1 MLNFGRRQLYKGEEF
16 GVERVV
22 GELGG
27 GRVSDFNRERRGAND
42 GKRLK
47 PLSTR

>member
-1 MLNFGRRQLYKGEEF
+1 MYKGEEF
-16 GVERVV
+16 GVEWVV

-27 GRVSDFNRERRGAND
+27 VSDFNRERRGAND

>member
-1 MLNFGRRQLYKGEEF
+1 MYKGEEF
-16 GVERVV
+16 GVEGVV